1 MFLLAA
7 GHGGSRPPSL
17 VLVSW
22 PIAPSS
28 LPPNAATKHGFFER
42 STEAFL
48 YQNPARSLKQ
58 QAPLRIAS
66 ICGIAA
72 ASVLL
77 STAFL
82 FDGTVKQLLLIIGL
96 ITSLAFAL
104 LIYLILR

>member
-1 MFLLAA
+1 MNHADRNK
-7 GHGGSRPPSL
+7 S
-17 VLVSW
+17 
-22 PIAPSS
+22 
-28 LPPNAATKHGFFER
+28 
-42 STEAFL
+42 
-48 YQNPARSLKQ
+48 
-58 QAPLRIAS
+58 PLRIAS

-104 LIYLILR
+104 LIYLILRRVDPDFKSDTLELLFQLSKDEKVDQAQKNISKALYLSLIHI